1 MVKRIK
7 KVKKMNTRPITMLFL
22 LSLLLVA
29 GCSPGGQLE
38 AQKLVDYNAAKY
50 DGLEAT
56 GTLIDG
62 VRVIEIKAYQFYF
75 EPTTIIVNKGERVR
89 LIISTEDVPH
99 GFEIEGFALEDYDID
114 TRIRPGFPLEIEF
127 DADESGVWTFICTI
141 YCGFGHSTMR
151 GTLVVK

>member
-1 MVKRIK
+1 MNAHKR
-7 KVKKMNTRPITMLFL
+7 MNTHPIMLLSL

-29 GCSPGGQLE
+29 GCSPGGSQLQ
-38 AQKLVDYNAAKY
+38 AQKLVDYHAAKY

-75 EPTTIIVNKGERVR
+75 EPATIIVNKGERVR
-89 LIISTEDVPH
+89 LIVSAEDVPH
-99 GFEIEGFALEDYDID
+99 GFEIEGFMIPGYDID
-114 TRIRPGFPLEIEF
+114 TAIRPGFPLTIEF
-127 DADESGVWTFICTI
+127 DADEGGVWEFICAI

-151 GTLVVK
+151 GTFVVR